1 MKLDSR
7 WRSVKRLSQYV
18 GAWAIEPGAGA
29 KLADMVQR
37 IDAPSHLASMEGM
50 SVDQPRAGVGR
61 DGVAVLEIRGP
72 VTKYGTSL
80 SEAGSTLRMRQ
91 LIREY
96 AADRKVK
103 SLMLLI
109 DSPGGTVCGTPDLAD
124 AIAKF
129 GKPTAAYIEDCGCSA
144 AYWIAAQCDRV
155 YCNSAA
161 SVGSIGVYSVLVD
174 SSEQAGM
181 LGLKVHVIST
191 GPLKGAGVDGTVITD
206 EQLADAQRS
215 VDSINRLFTAAVVAG
230 RGFTDEQVASVAT
243 GQVWIGEEAV
253 SLGLVD
259 GISTA
264 PQVRRDLI
272 EAANNAAKEGY
283 QMSVKP
289 NKKKAAKAEAT
300 KHRRIVAE
308 DVMPPMEDEEDVAPP
323 ADEEAVD
330 GEDDMCE
337 DEAEAE
343 DMPEEEAAT
352 LKQLKAALPDSDPA
366 FRERCL
372 DKGLTLSAA
381 KDAWMGELRTRLN
394 AATNATAKGRG
405 VAPLKTATAG
415 PRVNS
420 GNVREQ
426 FESLVRETMQA
437 RGLSKL
443 KATAHVVRNHKA
455 LHEAYIEFVN
465 SARAAK

>member
-18 GAWAIEPGAGA
+18 GAWAIEPAAAGR
-29 KLADMVQR
+29 LADAVQR
-37 IDAPSHLASMEGM
+37 IDAPSHLASMEGID
-50 SVDQPRAGVGR
+50 VAQPRAGVGR

-124 AIAKF
+124 AVAKF

-144 AYWIAAQCDRV
+144 AYWIAAQCDTV

-181 LGLKVHVIST
+181 LGLKVHTIST

-253 SLGLVD
+253 KLGLVD

-289 NKKKAAKAEAT
+289 NKKKAAKAEEL
-300 KHRRIVAE
+300 KRKRLVAE
-308 DVMPPMEDEEDVAPP
+308 DVAPPMEDEEEEVAESEEES
-323 ADEEAVD
+323 AEGDEDEEV
-330 GEDDMCE
+330 
-337 DEAEAE
+337 AE
-343 DMPEEEAAT
+343 DMPEEEAAS
-352 LKQLKAALPDSDPA
+352 LKQLKAAIPDSDPA

-372 DKGLTLSAA
+372 DAGLTLSAA
-381 KDAWMGELRTRLN
+381 KDAWMGELRNKL
-394 AATNATAKGRG
+394 AAASKGRG

-415 PRVNS
+415 PRAIG
-420 GNVREQ
+420 GNVRDQ

-455 LHEAYIEFVN
+455 LHEAYVEFVN

>member
-18 GAWAIEPGAGA
+18 GAWAIEPAAAGR
-29 KLADMVQR
+29 LADAVQR
-37 IDAPSHLASMEGM
+37 IDAPSHLASMEGID
-50 SVDQPRAGVGR
+50 VAQPRAGVGR

-124 AIAKF
+124 AVAKF

-144 AYWIAAQCDRV
+144 AYWIAAQCDTV

-181 LGLKVHVIST
+181 LGLKVHTIST

-253 SLGLVD
+253 ALGLVD

-272 EAANNAAKEGY
+272 EAANNAAKEGF
-283 QMSVKP
+283 QMAV
-289 NKKKAAKAEAT
+289 NNGKKSKKTAAKADEL
-300 KHRRIVAE
+300 KRKRLVAE
-308 DVMPPMEDEEDVAPP
+308 DVAPPMEDEEEEVAESEEES
-323 ADEEAVD
+323 AEGDEEEEV
-330 GEDDMCE
+330 
-337 DEAEAE
+337 AE

-352 LKQLKAALPDSDPA
+352 LKQLKAAIPDSDPA

-372 DKGLTLSAA
+372 DAGLTLSAA
-381 KDAWMGELRTRLN
+381 KDAWMGELRSKL
-394 AATNATAKGRG
+394 ASASKGRG
-405 VAPLKTATAG
+405 VAPLKSSAG
-415 PRVNS
+415 VGRANS
-420 GNVREQ
+420 GNVRDQ
-426 FESLVRETMQA
+426 FEVLVRETMQA

>member
-18 GAWAIEPGAGA
+18 GAWAIEPAAAGR
-29 KLADMVQR
+29 LADAVQR
-37 IDAPSHLASMEGM
+37 IDAPSHLASMEGID
-50 SVDQPRAGVGR
+50 VAQPRAGVGR

-124 AIAKF
+124 AVAKF

-144 AYWIAAQCDRV
+144 AYWIASQCDTV

-181 LGLKVHVIST
+181 LGLKVHTISS

-253 SLGLVD
+253 ALGLVD
-259 GISTA
+259 GIATA
-264 PQVRRDLI
+264 GQVRRDLI
-272 EAANNAAKEGY
+272 SAANNTLNGGL
-283 QMSVKP
+283 QMAVNNGKK
-289 NKKKAAKAEAT
+289 NKKTAAKADEL
-300 KHRRIVAE
+300 KRKRLVAE
-308 DVMPPMEDEEDVAPP
+308 DVAPPMEDEEEDAPP
-323 ADEEAVD
+323 AEEEESA
-330 GEDDMCE
+330 EDDSE
-337 DEAEAE
+337 EAEAE

-352 LKQLKAALPDSDPA
+352 IKQLKAAIPDSDPA

-372 DKGLTLSAA
+372 DAGLTLSAA
-381 KDAWMGELRTRLN
+381 KDAWMGELRSKL
-394 AATNATAKGRG
+394 ASASKGRG
-405 VAPLKTATAG
+405 VAPLKSSAG
-415 PRVNS
+415 VGRMNS
-420 GNVREQ
+420 GNVRDQ
-426 FESLVRETMQA
+426 FEALVRETMQA
-437 RGLSKL
+437 RGMTKL